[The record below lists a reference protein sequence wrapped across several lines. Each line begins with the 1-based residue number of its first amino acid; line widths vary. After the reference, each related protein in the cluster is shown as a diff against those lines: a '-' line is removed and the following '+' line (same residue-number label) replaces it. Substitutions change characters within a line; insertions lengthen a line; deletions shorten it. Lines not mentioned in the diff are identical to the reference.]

1 VNFATFE
8 FAVFLACVYLPYLVL
23 PHRQQNYFLLIASY
37 VFYGWWDWRFLSLI
51 LFSTAVNYF
60 VGIALQQTQEVKK
73 RRGYLIIALVTSL
86 GILAVFKYFGFFVN
100 SMVDFLELFGFKPD
114 LLILSI
120 VLPVGISFYTFQTLS
135 YTIDVYKKEIQP
147 TRRFFDFALYVA
159 FFPQLVAG
167 PIERAKNLLPQV
179 LSPRTLTYDQ
189 FSRGAFLI
197 LLGLFKKI
205 VIADGVAGSVNAVYA
220 MPDPTAL
227 DITLATYLFALQI
240 YCDFSAYSDI
250 ARGIAKLLGF
260 ELMTNFN
267 LPYFSVN
274 PSEFWQR
281 WHISLSTWLRDY
293 LYIPLGGNRHG
304 KLNTYRNLVITMLL
318 GGLWHGAAWNFVL
331 WGFYQGGILCVHRF
345 FVGRKT
351 KTVSSSQ
358 VLGFF
363 IYLLKVVIFFQIVC
377 YGWLLFRA
385 NSFEQIA
392 DFTAILLFNFSLTQ
406 GISFSLPPIV
416 ALLGIPILIMLEIY
430 QYLSRTPNFY
440 RKWPLPLRSLLYA
453 SLLFILIAG
462 TNNAP
467 SDFIYFAV

>member
-8 FAVFLACVYLPYLVL
+8 FVVFMVCVYLPYLAMN
-23 PHRQQNYFLLIASY
+23 HRQQNYFLLAASY
-37 VFYGWWDWRFLSLI
+37 FFYGFWDWRFLSLI

-60 VGIALQQTQEVKK
+60 VGLALQQTQEVKK

-114 LLILSI
+114 IPILSI

-147 TRRFFDFALYVA
+147 TRHFFDFALYVA

-179 LSPRTLTYDQ
+179 LSPRILTYDQ

-227 DITLATYLFALQI
+227 DITLATYLFAIQI

-260 ELMTNFN
+260 ELMTNFY

-304 KLNTYRNLVITMLL
+304 KLNTYRNLMITMLL

-331 WGFYQGGILCVHRF
+331 WGFFQGGILCVHRF
-345 FVGRKT
+345 LVGRKT

-363 IYLLKVVIFFQIVC
+363 IYLLKVAIFFQIVC

-385 NSFEQIA
+385 TSFEQIA
-392 DFTAILLFNFSLTQ
+392 DFTTILLFNFSLTQ
-406 GISFSLPPIV
+406 GISFSLPPI
-416 ALLGIPILIMLEIY
+416 ATLLGIPIMIMLEIF
-430 QYLSRTPNFY
+430 QYLFRTPNFY
-440 RKWPLPLRSLLYA
+440 RKWPLPLRGLLYA

-467 SDFIYFAV
+467 SDFIYFAF

>member
-1 VNFATFE
+1 MNFATFE

-23 PHRQQNYFLLIASY
+23 PHRQQNYFLLAASY
-37 VFYGWWDWRFLSLI
+37 FFYGFWDWRFLSLI

-60 VGIALQQTQEVKK
+60 VGLALQQTQEVKK

-100 SMVDFLELFGFKPD
+100 SMVEFLELFGFKPD

-147 TRRFFDFALYVA
+147 TRHFFDFALYVA

-179 LSPRTLTYDQ
+179 LSPRILTYDK

-304 KLNTYRNLVITMLL
+304 KLNTYRNLMITMLL

-345 FVGRKT
+345 FVERKT

-363 IYLLKVVIFFQIVC
+363 IYLLKVVVFFQIVC

-392 DFTAILLFNFSLTQ
+392 DFTTILLFNFSLTQ
-406 GISFSLPPIV
+406 GISFSLPPI
-416 ALLGIPILIMLEIY
+416 ATLLGIPILIMLEIY
-430 QYLSRTPNFY
+430 QYLSRTPHFY
-440 RKWPLPLRSLLYA
+440 RKWPLPLRGLLYA

-467 SDFIYFAV
+467 SDFIYFAF